1 MTNET
6 EQETLDLRLETQG
19 SEDISNKTVTDQFCP
34 TQTSCISLAISELGS
49 PSENLKDPPDE
60 NLRGSSGDGSEES
73 RPDSPT
79 EGLRGN
85 AEDDESPHRESRIEG
100 TEKTDSSVQS
110 RTAGRGE
117 LEDRGSDK
125 SDSSDESRME
135 SPEPP
140 NENSELNEMDTTFM
154 GGASEL
160 DAPSAVSGDPQLPV
174 KTNAP
179 PPPTSDDESGM
190 SSPKCGSDNEADSDQ
205 EENEELREARMD
217 EDDEPNFDRGPEI
230 TLPYK
235 QPEQLSLR
243 EFLARRR
250 SKKSSASQIA
260 EEQGPSTEPAVKP
273 ESVEATPEE
282 EERQKRKSKLRE
294 EILKAAAKV
303 TPQLSRSS
311 FVAQT
316 PVDQL
321 ILKAVS
327 MQNANATSPDAP
339 KKPNNSV
346 PGAQLKE
353 LKASLKEKIDEQRK
367 RSRQERTKR
376 ILKQNFGED
385 AGEEEEEEDYE
396 TEDDEFDDEEALLAR
411 AAEESEAEDG
421 DGRES
426 ADVEELADDEA
437 DEPEEEGEPE
447 DIGEDSDIDDMTER
461 RKSQKKK
468 KNLIQDSDDE
478 AENPDRDSDEDGDAS
493 DGDDNDLDLK
503 IQDDGEE
510 DDASFM
516 HLSQTQVP
524 LQKKKPK
531 SLHLDLDMNNDN
543 SKDVDD
549 DLLAL
554 CSGKFATQ
562 SSTAKS
568 SRPEAVD
575 DVDEEAEEEENDE
588 EANAEDPEDS
598 DDDDDLEG
606 EADLDPDRRRKKEE
620 DFFEGEAE
628 LSGSDVGSDG
638 EDENDGMTEAEKK
651 KFLKS
656 LISENP
662 GISEEELQEQVTRL
676 HFKQLLDDDRKD
688 IRLMKELLLADGDL
702 HSDGP
707 GRERSFKWTN
717 LSNDFVGG
725 NDRGSDDS
733 DHEEETEEEAK
744 WKARRLEREKQRK
757 DEEATSAFGS
767 AKSATSESSRAHY
780 EMDSECEVSIPNVLK
795 EANKALKIVVPER
808 NVDGNPKKVVGGG
821 FLNMNNAVLQ
831 KIAEKVKS
839 NAKEKEGSQTTKNF
853 VFRSVDKPEAS
864 TKAAKRSSTD
874 AIQPSSKRTKMENL
888 SPLPS
893 TSKTRSI
900 FSKF

>member
-60 NLRGSSGDGSEES
+60 NLR
-73 RPDSPT
+73 
-79 EGLRGN
+79 
-85 AEDDESPHRESRIEG
+85 
-100 TEKTDSSVQS
+100 
-110 RTAGRGE
+110 GRGE

-179 PPPTSDDESGM
+179 PPPTSDDES
-190 SSPKCGSDNEADSDQ
+190 
-205 EENEELREARMD
+205 
-217 EDDEPNFDRGPEI
+217 GPEI

-606 EADLDPDRRRKKEE
+606 EADLDPDRRRKKREE